1 MKTRG
6 QRAAGSRQRAGVDFS
21 RVETEKL
28 QDLADLAHT
37 FLAIHSAKCYGLVMG
52 CTGIQVE
59 TCEEAIREAKKRGI
73 APRED
78 ALERLIPILSGG
90 SAGIE
95 RCVADS

>member
-1 MKTRG
+1 MKTRR
-6 QRAAGSRQRAGVDFS
+6 QRAARRRQETVDFS

-37 FLAIHSAKCYGLVMG
+37 FLVIHSAKCYGLVSG
-52 CTGIQVE
+52 CEGIQVE
-59 TCEEAIREAKKRGI
+59 TCEEALREAKKRGI

-78 ALERLIPILSGG
+78 ALERLMPILSGG
-90 SAGIE
+90 SAGVE